1 MSALFYLTVRLET
14 PKSAYFMS
22 GQPPDAKRFFLFN
35 SIVVLCNA
43 VTQSMGLLIGAAS
56 PSLEASTFV
65 GPICAIPVLLFAGFF
80 IKTTQMAKGW
90 RWLTYT
96 SYFRY
101 CFESVLIALFGD
113 IGDGPRPAFDCDIDN
128 GTALLR

>member
-1 MSALFYLTVRLET
+1 
-14 PKSAYFMS
+14 MS
-22 GQPPDAKRFFLFN
+22 GQPIDTKRFFLFN

-80 IKTTQMAKGW
+80 IKANEMAKGW
-90 RWLTYT
+90 QWLTYV

-101 CFESVLIALFGD
+101 CFEAVLIALYGD
-113 IGDGPRPAFDCDIDN
+113 IGDGPRPGFECDDN
-128 GTALLR
+128 DVAQQIRKYRLLYFKNRKSIIRVNL